1 MFEAQVTQ
9 KQKESCQTW
18 TTTMQR
24 VPDIMLQ
31 SRMAATPV
39 VLETTNRFSVER
51 KFPLSKDPNIQ
62 FKIIL
67 SCKCHKTLML

>member
-31 SRMAATPV
+31 STMAATPV
-39 VLETTNRFSVER
+39 VLGFQWKGNF
-51 KFPLSKDPNIQ
+51 LY
-62 FKIIL
+62 L
-67 SCKCHKTLML
+67 KTPTFNLKLFYLANATKL